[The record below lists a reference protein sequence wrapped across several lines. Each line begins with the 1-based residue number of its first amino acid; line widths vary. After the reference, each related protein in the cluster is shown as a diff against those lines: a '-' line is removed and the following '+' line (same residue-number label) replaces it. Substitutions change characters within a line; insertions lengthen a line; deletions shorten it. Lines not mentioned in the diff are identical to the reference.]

1 MTGARSYLPLSDI
14 SCFTTD
20 VLVLLLRQKVRSGS
34 GLEELLKS
42 GEREER
48 MKVEGKGRIDSEIA
62 EIAGWRGEGKR
73 WRERK

>member
-48 MKVEGKGRIDSEIA
+48 MKVEGKGRIDS
-62 EIAGWRGEGKR
+62 KM
-73 WRERK
+73 ER